1 MISRRDFLGGGSGLL
16 AGTLFPHA
24 VFAEDAP
31 PLPLSLSINP
41 AARAVMMPRDFA
53 GLSYESAQLANPEF
67 FAASNTALVEKVRSL
82 AQQGVLRLGGSLS
95 DFTLWSAPDAPP
107 PSPAEQEAATAR
119 ARAYREWQLVDTVV
133 AARRRAVITPEA
145 IHRLRAF
152 LDATGWSL
160 LYGLN
165 FGSGT
170 PQHAA
175 AEAAC
180 VQQVLGPRLLAFQF
194 GNEADFYGGGHRPKP
209 WEFEQYWADYQ
220 RFAAAVKQRVPQ
232 ARFAGPDVA
241 VRMDWVRDYAEKA
254 KGETVLLTGHYYAM
268 GPPDDPQMNA
278 DRLLHED
285 PRLAGLL
292 SQATAAAAIA
302 GVPYRMSEGNSCYH
316 GGKPGVS
323 DRFAAAL
330 WGADYM
336 LRLAQAGSAGVN
348 FHGGGNSAY
357 APIAGDREQGFSERP
372 LYYGMQFI
380 RPLAGCRFLD
390 CGLQT
395 NGANLTA
402 YAAEGADGLWL
413 ALVNKDR
420 RAVRVGVAGASFRDK
435 ALQGMWR
442 LAAQSLDSGYASLS
456 FAEATDEGR
465 LAAASSGL
473 AVSAYSAVL
482 VRFD

>member
-1 MISRRDFLGGGSGLL
+1 MISRRGFLAGGSGLL
-16 AGTLFPHA
+16 AGTLLPRSA
-24 VFAEDAP
+24 AADAP
-31 PLPLSLSINP
+31 PVTVSLNVN
-41 AARAVMMPRDFA
+41 AVARAVVMPLDFA

-67 FAASNTALVEKVRSL
+67 FAADNAALVEKVRSL

-95 DFTLWSAPDAPP
+95 DFTLWSGPDAPP
-107 PSPAEQEAATAR
+107 PSQAEQEVVDNR
-119 ARAYREWQLVDTVV
+119 ARAYREWQLVDAVV

-145 IHRLRAF
+145 IHQLRAF

-170 PQHAA
+170 PQQAA
-175 AEAAC
+175 AEAAY
-180 VQQVLGPRLLAFQF
+180 VQQALGPRLLAFQF

-220 RFAAAVKQRVPQ
+220 RFAAAVKQRAPQ

-254 KGETVLLTGHYYAM
+254 KGEAVLLTGHYYAM
-268 GPPDDPQMNA
+268 GPPEDPQMNA
-278 DRLLHED
+278 ERLLHED
-285 PRLAGLL
+285 PKLAGLL
-292 SQATAAAAIA
+292 LQAAEAAAIA

-316 GGKPGVS
+316 SGKPGVS

-330 WGADYM
+330 WGADFM

-348 FHGGGNSAY
+348 FHGGGDSAY

-390 CGLQT
+390 CALQS
-395 NGANLTA
+395 NGVNLTA
-402 YAAEGADGLWL
+402 YAAEGADGRWL
-413 ALVNKDR
+413 VLINKDR
-420 RAVRVGVAGASFRDK
+420 RAVRVGLAGASFDDK
-435 ALQGMWR
+435 ALQGVWR
-442 LAAQSLDSGYASLS
+442 LAAPSLDSSHASLR
-456 FAEATDEGR
+456 FAEATDQER
-465 LAAASSGL
+465 LAAASGGL
-473 AVSAYSAVL
+473 NVSAYSAVL
-482 VRFD
+482 ARFN